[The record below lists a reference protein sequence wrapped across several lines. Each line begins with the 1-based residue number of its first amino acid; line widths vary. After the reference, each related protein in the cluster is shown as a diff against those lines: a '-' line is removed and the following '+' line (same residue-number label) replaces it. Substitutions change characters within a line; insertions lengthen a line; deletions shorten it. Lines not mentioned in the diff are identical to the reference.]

1 MILYHFY
8 LCQADEVNKKN
19 FDFSFVIVFRKL
31 GTPQII
37 HPTHET
43 FQVRNYE
50 RQIYDSFD
58 EFGYIYFTLPLVTSE
73 Q

>member
-8 LCQADEVNKKN
+8 LCQADEVNEKN

-31 GTPQII
+31 GPPQII
-37 HPTHET
+37 PPTHET
-43 FQVRNYE
+43 FQVRNFE
-50 RQIYDSFD
+50 RQINMMNLVI
-58 EFGYIYFTLPLVTSE
+58 IYFTLPLVTSE